1 MNIQY
6 KFLEKAISD
15 KNFIA
20 FFYENKKY
28 TNIKASKLENYSL
41 TTSNGI
47 FDFNKM
53 KKINIL
59 KERFNV

>member
-1 MNIQY
+1 MNIEY
-6 KFLEKAISD
+6 KFLEKAIND
-15 KNFIA
+15 KNFIS

-53 KKINIL
+53 KKIKIL